1 VDLAIQVP
9 VALATLDPAVEH
21 TLDRAA
27 VGDVQVC
34 VAKSRLPN
42 PRVNADLRQRAS
54 PVATAGY
61 AQR

>member
-1 VDLAIQVP
+1 
-9 VALATLDPAVEH
+9 VEH